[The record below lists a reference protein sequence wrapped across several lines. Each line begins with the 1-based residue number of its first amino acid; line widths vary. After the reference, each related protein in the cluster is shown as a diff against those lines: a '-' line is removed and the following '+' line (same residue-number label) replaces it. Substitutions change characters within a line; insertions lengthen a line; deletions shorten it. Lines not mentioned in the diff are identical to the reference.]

1 MPEETQ
7 TVILTI
13 PSCFGVQLNQQRHH
27 YLLLLWATSVNF
39 QAALAFFFFSLSL
52 SPAFLKSFNIQ
63 WPLFPKQSHEKN
75 FFNCPGE
82 ITYSFFPTLPYTTL
96 WSFWNKTLRFTNLE
110 TWNVHNSVKYKD
122 IAVCVYENFR
132 IIHLVKSLMNQWLW
146 FWKAW
151 CLGIYFQNNMTP
163 KPLERKLG
171 TIRLL
176 SKSI

>member
-1 MPEETQ
+1 M
-7 TVILTI
+7 
-13 PSCFGVQLNQQRHH
+13 
-27 YLLLLWATSVNF
+27 
-39 QAALAFFFFSLSL
+39 
-52 SPAFLKSFNIQ
+52 Q
-63 WPLFPKQSHEKN
+63 WPLFLKQSHEEN
-75 FFNCPGE
+75 IINCPGE
-82 ITYSFFPTLPYTTL
+82 ITYTFFPTLPYTTL

-163 KPLERKLG
+163 KPLERKLIIIKKYLVLNLG
-171 TIRLL
+171 RTFKTWNFCNKNNSQYTEGSYLRLFL
-176 SKSI
+176 TQEKERKSLFTLIFSFFS